1 MAIEIF
7 ALGDGAYMSK
17 ILNGIAMFPDYGVWA
32 VLGGMF
38 AILAYV
44 HRMFT
49 QADLNPTPMV
59 LGWVFFSVLF
69 TVRVDEVLVHEVV
82 PHLGASAPQSYVVDN
97 VPLGAV
103 MGGGLISHMGVAM
116 GLRLEQVMG
125 GASDENRIST
135 GGLGRNLKLLMNIR
149 QIGSPQL
156 QDERGILH
164 ATRTSL
170 ANYLRDCTLPGVT
183 SDPSMLSRLYRGD
196 AIEGM
201 AFRNDYRTTTI
212 QTVNASGIEEKSMT
226 CANAHAA
233 LASTFNGTAV
243 CDAVNSAMS
252 RLDALAT
259 VPSGRDRIGG
269 AWQSLLGKPAARSTG
284 GGCEGGYVGDVMGA
298 YASFNRPITG
308 SGQQLVAA
316 HMVNA
321 VRLEAMVQGGLSGND
336 IAAVL
341 MVEEAAMARNTQA
354 VAEENLFVRYLRP
367 SVAFFESWFY
377 ALFPFAS
384 FLVMLGRFG
393 WSLISKYIL
402 FSVSVALW
410 WPILAI
416 VNLYGVTQM
425 EHFFAAMNTDL
436 ATSVVGVHQI
446 SQQAQDALGFTA
458 TLVASTPML
467 ALMVV
472 FGTPT
477 LGGMLAQRLPGG
489 DMVNERIAA
498 PSATQPA
505 PVMQATSAISSSAT
519 IGTAQT
525 DAPSIA
531 PEVTTGQVVSAMMA
545 SSSGYVQSASEQLSK
560 SLSNGLSFLQQVGQT
575 FGVSVGGST
584 QVNSG
589 TGTSIDTS
597 RGTDLSS
604 SAGTGSST
612 TDSRSTG
619 RSNQVTDQSG
629 MSVEGGGAI
638 PKALP
643 INGGIAVRGGVT
655 TSETESTSQESSY
668 REVVERGMRAGASSS
683 ERLAAAQAIQDQI
696 AIVTSGSQLS
706 SAQEAEARTL
716 QEQLSSSIT
725 QVKSAEESYREATT
739 LQSSIQTSES
749 LNSFEMSNRILQGW
763 EAEANARGVDVASYV
778 EGRVSAMYD
787 RVGAMGLDSEL
798 AAQHSRV
805 SALTSDAT
813 YGSSIG
819 LAAGG
824 ADAQR
829 DVMAVIHTLMGSNGA
844 ASPRVVEVNAG
855 GMDDRDALWRDV
867 IRQSFV
873 GGQNDGL
880 TATDAAKFATM
891 SQTAPSLDSLDG
903 MALQRPPTSGGKIAA
918 TFSRTSEQTGAIIA
932 GVRADLDAR
941 TEGRWDPDAAVRS
954 NEANLTRTIDALRDF
969 RNVEHGSKPALEG
982 AITQNLADL
991 YRGLS
996 TGEVSFTQ
1004 LASMSLRPG
1013 SAGYD
1018 QLRTE
1023 LEESPPHERAA
1034 RVVQAETAATERWQ
1048 RETEGM
1054 TLRQQAVHIV
1064 EAVAE
1069 GRIVPEQVAA
1079 DLQER
1084 WDRGADKSTFDHE
1097 ALRTMV
1103 RDTAATGYD
1112 GTRVDAVAKVIPQDA
1127 YVGESETYKRSAP
1140 TAGSH

>member
-49 QADLNPTPMV
+49 QADLNPMPMV

-69 TVRVDEVLVHEVV
+69 TVRVDQVLVHEVV

-125 GASDENRIST
+125 SASDENRIST

-156 QDERGILH
+156 QDERGVLH

-183 SDPSMLSRLYRGD
+183 SDPSMLGRLYRGD

-212 QTVNASGIEEKSMT
+212 QAVGASGIEEKSMT
-226 CANAHAA
+226 CATAHEA

-252 RLDALAT
+252 RLDAQAT

-269 AWQSLLGKPAARSTG
+269 AWQSLLGKPASRSTG

-425 EHFFAAMNTDL
+425 EHFFAAMNSDL

-489 DMVNERIAA
+489 DMVNERIPA

-545 SSSGYVQSASEQLSK
+545 SSRGYVESASEQLSK
-560 SLSNGLSFLQQVGQT
+560 SLTNGLSFLQQVGQT
-575 FGVSVGGST
+575 FGVTVGGST
-584 QVNSG
+584 QLVG
-589 TGTSIDTS
+589 GDGTSVDRS
-597 RGTDLSS
+597 RGSEVASTASTGDS
-604 SAGTGSST
+604 SAE
-612 TDSRSTG
+612 SRTIG
-619 RSNQVTDQSG
+619 RVNQTVDQTG
-629 MSVEGGGAI
+629 MSVDVGGGI
-638 PKALP
+638 PKSVP
-643 INGGIAVRGGVT
+643 INGGIAVKGGVT
-655 TSETESTSQESSY
+655 TSETESSSQESSY
-668 REVVERGMRAGASSS
+668 REVVERGMRSGATTS
-683 ERLAAAQAIQDQI
+683 ERLAAAQAIQDQLSL
-696 AIVTSGSQLS
+696 ATSGSHLT
-706 SAQEAEARTL
+706 SAQEAEARSL

-725 QVKSAEESYREATT
+725 QVKTAEESYREATT
-739 LQSSIQTSES
+739 LQNSIQTSES
-749 LNSFEMSNRILQGW
+749 LNTFEMSNRVLQNW
-763 EAEANARGVDVASYV
+763 EAEARAQGVDVASYV
-778 EGRVSAMYD
+778 ESRVSSMYD

-798 AAQHSRV
+798 AAQHSRI
-805 SALTSDAT
+805 SAVTSDAT

-819 LAAGG
+819 VAAGG

-829 DVMAVIHTLMGSNGA
+829 DVMAVIHTLMGSNGSGA
-844 ASPRVVEVNAG
+844 PRAVEVSSG

-873 GGQNDGL
+873 GGNDDGL
-880 TATDAAKFATM
+880 TAANATKFATLK
-891 SQTAPSLDSLDG
+891 QGAPSLNLLDG
-903 MALQRPPTSGGKIAA
+903 LELNRPPTSGGEIEA
-918 TFSRTSEQTGAIIA
+918 TFQNTRTQARTVIDS
-932 GVRADLDAR
+932 VRSDLAHR

-969 RNVEHGSKPALEG
+969 RNVEPGSKPALEG

-996 TGEVSFTQ
+996 TGEVGFTQ
-1004 LASMSLRPG
+1004 LASLSARPG
-1013 SAGYD
+1013 SSGYD
-1018 QLRTE
+1018 QLRAE
-1023 LEESPPHERAA
+1023 LEEAPPHERAA
-1034 RVVQAETAATERWQ
+1034 RVEQAETAATERWQ

-1054 TLRQQAVHIV
+1054 PLRQQAVHLV

-1069 GRIVPEQVAA
+1069 GRIVPQQVAA

-1084 WDRGADKSTFDHE
+1084 WDRVADRSSFDHE
-1097 ALRTMV
+1097 VLRTMV

-1112 GTRVDAVAKVIPQDA
+1112 GTRVDAVTKVIPQDA
-1127 YVGESETYKRSAP
+1127 YVGESETYKRTAP
-1140 TAGSH
+1140 TAGSP